1 MLLQSYS
8 EEMTRA
14 VKIYRGSAAPV
25 WGRQGKRT
33 EMMRMTLR
41 SLFRADLSSH
51 LTMPNPLWSIV
62 GYLSIYIYI
71 QLLYCYLH
79 IFLQILLIS

>member
-8 EEMTRA
+8 KEMTRA
-14 VKIYRGSAAPV
+14 LKIYRGSAAPV

-41 SLFRADLSSH
+41 SLFRADLGSH

-62 GYLSIYIYI
+62 GYLYIYI

>member
-8 EEMTRA
+8 KEMSRA

-25 WGRQGKRT
+25 LVGQGKRT
-33 EMMRMTLR
+33 KMMRMTLR

-51 LTMPNPLWSIV
+51 LAMPHPLWSIV
-62 GYLSIYIYI
+62 GYLYIDI

-79 IFLQILLIS
+79 SFLQILLIS